1 MTVLHSMINS
11 TFCGLLQLSKQ
22 LMLSLRFD
30 ASGTTEEEDLTSLV
44 TPQRF
49 LPKEDHVSLGIDW
62 EVSHTGQYNSQTKFI
77 S

>member
-1 MTVLHSMINS
+1 
-11 TFCGLLQLSKQ
+11 
-22 LMLSLRFD
+22 MLSLRFD
-30 ASGTTEEEDLTSLV
+30 ASGTTEEEDLASLV